1 MGHTAIAIDGPS
13 GAGKSTLARMAAKK
27 LGYIYVDTG
36 ALYRTVGLYALRHGA
51 DVRDEQAVAAL
62 LPDIRVEMRYDD
74 AGVQRMLLNGED
86 VSDLI
91 RTPEVSMA
99 ASAVSALGPV
109 RAFLLDTQRDMAR
122 RYDVIMDGRDIGT
135 VVLPEAQVKIFLT
148 ASARERALR
157 RWRELRE
164 KGMDVALE
172 DVLRDV
178 ETRDKNDSSR
188 ALAPLRPALDAVM
201 CDTTELDLEASLE
214 LILDTVKK
222 RQDHGC

>member
-1 MGHTAIAIDGPS
+1 MGHMAIAIDGPS
-13 GAGKSTLARMAAKK
+13 GAGKSTLARMAAKE

-51 DVRDEQAVAAL
+51 DVHDEQTVAAL
-62 LPDIRVEMRYDD
+62 LPEIRVEMRYDG
-74 AGVQRMLLNGED
+74 AGVQRMVLNGED

-135 VVLPEAQVKIFLT
+135 VVLPEANVKIFLT
-148 ASARERALR
+148 ASARERARR

-178 ETRDKNDSSR
+178 ETRDKNDSGR
-188 ALAPLRPALDAVM
+188 ALAPLRPAEDAVM

-222 RQDHGC
+222 RQSHG

>member
-1 MGHTAIAIDGPS
+1 MGHMAIAIDGPS
-13 GAGKSTLARMAAKK
+13 GAGKSTLARMAAKE

-51 DVRDEQAVAAL
+51 DVHDEQAVAAL
-62 LPDIRVEMRYDD
+62 LPEIRVEMRYDG
-74 AGVQRMLLNGED
+74 AGVQRMVLNGED

-135 VVLPEAQVKIFLT
+135 VVLPEANVKIFLT

-178 ETRDKNDSSR
+178 ETRDKNDSGR
-188 ALAPLRPALDAVM
+188 ALAPLRPAEDAVM

-222 RQDHGC
+222 RVDHGC

>member
-1 MGHTAIAIDGPS
+1 MGHMAIAIDGPS
-13 GAGKSTLARMAAKK
+13 GAGKSTLARMAAKE

-51 DVRDEQAVAAL
+51 DVHDEQTVAAL
-62 LPDIRVEMRYDD
+62 LPEIRVEMRYDG
-74 AGVQRMLLNGED
+74 AGVQRMVLNGED

-148 ASARERALR
+148 ASARERARR

-178 ETRDKNDSSR
+178 ETRDKNDSGR
-188 ALAPLRPALDAVM
+188 ALAPLRPAEDAVM

-222 RQDHGC
+222 RQSHG